1 MRKFLL
7 IIGLM
12 LMLVLM
18 ACSANKASKPETG
31 VEPGIDGASALTYE
45 TPPEARN
52 PIIPEYPSE
61 ARVNGIQGKVILQ
74 VEVVKTGKVGKIDVK
89 QSVAGLDEAAV
100 KAIQKVS
107 FSPALS
113 SGKAVDS
120 VVMIPVEFKLQ

>member
-1 MRKFLL
+1 
-7 IIGLM
+7 M

-52 PIIPEYPSE
+52 HISPEYPSE

-74 VEVVKTGKVGKIDVK
+74 VEVLKTGKVGKIDVK

-100 KAIQKVS
+100 KAVQKVS